1 MKRAMLYPALLF
13 LISPLFGADADYSA
27 MFGSD
32 KLKAASAAYEKFGYV
47 SPLVELAKTDAA
59 ARKKLDELVADL
71 KSKSEKSSYAR
82 DRLANIYFLA
92 GDKAQ
97 FEKVANPDFAEA
109 VFSAPDKIYPNLDAE
124 TYSVLTKDNRYIFG
138 GAILWLCD
146 MGREDIAK
154 KIWDSDGYWNREFQ
168 PWNAVADYS
177 TLQNAGLKGVSKKR
191 LIAFLSKFVDNP
203 GAFSATRMYLLT
215 LNDPQYKKEFEA
227 AKKILDTLPPDRRAN
242 ELLNAFEN
250 FRMYELAAEQ
260 REKLYEMGKLSLHE
274 KQSLLSSWLYANNN
288 TVNEIIPD
296 TFFDNPNRAKAVKLM
311 EEIAPFDTEASDCS
325 VAIMLVSYYA
335 KIGDSEKFSQTLKK
349 IIPKIKDPWKLRM
362 LAKLLMLGYDGFPK
376 DEKLAESLLDRLAV
390 AEKADFYKGIV
401 SDFFHPYADYYISPQ
416 QMQKFLKISAGL
428 GNMDA
433 AKQLVASLSYADA
446 LAFCDSL
453 KDRATAENMKA
464 CYQAKNGDW
473 NGALESF
480 GKSAQIGNNYAK
492 LLLACCKY
500 EGRGMTGDKIA
511 AVSEMKKLIGMFE
524 SCPNVFVYNKAQSQI
539 LELFGRKSEVYGKFL
554 DLCANIS
561 GMESS
566 ARDKYWVLEDYPDV
580 GREANIL
587 ELSKSF
593 EPSFRDDLFSMG
605 EFLDVKKAK
614 NRQKYNPYALEY
626 AFSLMSG
633 EDGIKNPEK
642 AFSIFK
648 TNSDYNNAGRFWL
661 AYCYRNGIGTKADS
675 DKAEKLLAS
684 IEVVYSLPPDL
695 GSDTNAPRLADD
707 ELIPFIERYIA
718 KSKTG
723 KRFAECARLY
733 LNGTNGLAP
742 DFVRAVELYEQAAA
756 LDGRFFKKLA
766 EVYKNNWKLK
776 DDKKYFENLNRY
788 FDYCKKELSYVPRDA
803 YFDLALC
810 HLNGRGTAR
819 DVAKALEYFEKA
831 AERPYSTKTVPAL
844 EALAYCAEKGI
855 GRPSDPAEAA
865 KLRKKA
871 EELMLAQTYPT
882 GAKNAVAIANLY
894 NKGGLEY
901 NPERKLRW
909 LEFSRKNFPSLSIL
923 REFYDFYTKNP
934 KLRDWK
940 KANEFLDEH
949 AKYAPHSPWGL
960 YRRGLSLVVGAGCG
974 KDAKQGIVLLAEAA
988 ERGRT
993 EAVEF
998 LAYVYEKG
1006 IGVPRDEKLAEKWL
1020 AELKKKVRAY
1030 RWLAAKYVDG
1040 TNFIT
1045 DADRAKLLLK
1055 LGADNGDF
1063 RSKFYF
1069 ENFEKFV
1076 SDSQK

>member
-1 MKRAMLYPALLF
+1 MLYPALLF

-92 GDKAQ
+92 GDRAQ

-109 VFSAPDKIYPNLDAE
+109 VFSAPDKIYPKLDAE

-168 PWNAVADYS
+168 PWNAVSDYS
-177 TLQNAGLKGVSKKR
+177 TLKNRGVEGISKKR
-191 LIAFLSKFVDNP
+191 LIGFLSKFADELD
-203 GAFSATRMYLLT
+203 AFAATRMYVLT
-215 LNDPQYKKEFEA
+215 MNDPQYKKEFEA
-227 AKKILDTLPPDRRAN
+227 AKKVLDTLPPDRRAS
-242 ELLNAFEN
+242 ELRSAFEN
-250 FRMYELAAEQ
+250 FRMEELAAEQ
-260 REKLYEMGKLSLHE
+260 LEKLYEMGKLNLYE
-274 KQSLLSSWLYANNN
+274 KNSLLSYWLYGDQN
-288 TVNEIIPD
+288 TSMDTIPD
-296 TFFDNPNRAKAVKLM
+296 GFLSSPNRAKAVKLM
-311 EEIAPFDTEASDCS
+311 EEVAPFDAEISYVRAS
-325 VAIMLVSYYA
+325 VMLICYYA
-335 KIGDSEKFSQTLKK
+335 KIGDSEKLSQALKK
-349 IIPKIKDPWKLRM
+349 FLPKIQDQWILKNIARRLI
-362 LAKLLMLGYDGFPK
+362 LGIDGFPK
-376 DEKLAESLLDRLAV
+376 DEKLAKSLLDKLTITER
-390 AEKADFYKGIV
+390 ADFYLNLATGGGWSYSSHDITPK
-401 SDFFHPYADYYISPQ
+401 
-416 QMQKFLKISAGL
+416 QMQKFLRISADL
-428 GNMDA
+428 GNQEA
-433 AKQLVASLSYADA
+433 AKRLLSWFGYFDA
-446 LAFCDSL
+446 LEFCDSL
-453 KDRATAENMKA
+453 KDRATAENLKA
-464 CYQAKNGDW
+464 CYQAENGDW
-473 NGALESF
+473 GSAVESF
-480 GKSAQIGNNYAK
+480 KESAQFGGEYAK
-492 LLLACCKY
+492 LALACCKY
-500 EGRGMTGDKIA
+500 EGRGMAVDKA
-511 AVSEMKKLIGMFE
+511 AALSEMEKLVNSIKTY
-524 SCPNVFVYNKAQSQI
+524 PNSYIYGKADSQI
-539 LELFGRKSEVYGKFL
+539 SLLFGVKSEVYGKFL
-554 DLCANIS
+554 DLCNLAGIAD
-561 GMESS
+561 S
-566 ARDKYWVLEDYPDV
+566 AYVKYQVLSDYPEA
-580 GREANIL
+580 GREAKIF
-587 ELSKSF
+587 ELAKSF
-593 EPSFRDDLFSMG
+593 YSWRKDNFNSSG
-605 EFLDVKKAK
+605 EFLDTKKAK
-614 NRQKYNPYALEY
+614 NKKVNKVSDFEYAL
-626 AFSLMSG
+626 SLMSG
-633 EDGIKNPEK
+633 ADGEKNPEK
-642 AFSIFK
+642 AFTIIK
-648 TNSDYNNAGRFWL
+648 NNCAYDNLGQFWL
-661 AYCYRNGIGTKADS
+661 AYCYGNGIGTKADP
-675 DKAEKLLAS
+675 DKADKILAS
-684 IEVVYSLPPDL
+684 IDV
-695 GSDTNAPRLADD
+695 SDCVPEFASFQNAPKLPDD
-707 ELIPFIERYIA
+707 ALKPLVERYIA
-718 KSKTG
+718 GSKTS
-723 KRFAECARLY
+723 RMLANAARLY

-742 DFVRAVELYEQAAA
+742 DFARAVELYGQAAA

-776 DDKKYFENLNRY
+776 DDKKYFENLSRY

-894 NKGGLEY
+894 DKDGLEY

-974 KDAKQGIVLLAEAA
+974 KDAKQGIALLAEAA

>member
-1 MKRAMLYPALLF
+1 MLYPALLF

-47 SPLVELAKTDAA
+47 SPLVEIAKTDAA

-92 GDKAQ
+92 GDRAQ

-109 VFSAPDKIYPNLDAE
+109 VFSAPDKIYPKLDAE

-138 GAILWLCD
+138 GAILWLCG

-168 PWNAVADYS
+168 PWNAVSDYS
-177 TLQNAGLKGVSKKR
+177 TLKNRGVEGISKKR
-191 LIAFLSKFVDNP
+191 LIGFLSKFADELD
-203 GAFSATRMYLLT
+203 AFAATRMYVLT
-215 LNDPQYKKEFEA
+215 MNDPQYKKEFEA
-227 AKKILDTLPPDRRAN
+227 AKKVIDTLPPDRRAS
-242 ELLNAFEN
+242 ELRSAFEN
-250 FRMYELAAEQ
+250 FRMEELAAEQ
-260 REKLYEMGKLSLHE
+260 LEKLYEMGKLNLYE
-274 KQSLLSSWLYANNN
+274 KNSLLSYWLYGDQN
-288 TVNEIIPD
+288 TSMDTIPD
-296 TFFDNPNRAKAVKLM
+296 GFLSSPNRAKAVKLM
-311 EEIAPFDTEASDCS
+311 EEVAPFDAEISYVRAS
-325 VAIMLVSYYA
+325 VMLICYYA
-335 KIGDSEKFSQTLKK
+335 KIGDSEKLSQALKK
-349 IIPKIKDPWKLRM
+349 FLPKIQDQWILKNIARRLI
-362 LAKLLMLGYDGFPK
+362 LGIDGFPK
-376 DEKLAESLLDRLAV
+376 DEKLAKSLLDKLTITER
-390 AEKADFYKGIV
+390 ADFYLNLATGGGWSYSSHDITPK
-401 SDFFHPYADYYISPQ
+401 
-416 QMQKFLKISAGL
+416 QMQKFLRISADL
-428 GNMDA
+428 GNQEA
-433 AKQLVASLSYADA
+433 AKRLLSWFGYFDA
-446 LAFCDSL
+446 LEFCDSL
-453 KDRATAENMKA
+453 KDRATAENLKA
-464 CYQAKNGDW
+464 CYQAENGDW
-473 NGALESF
+473 GSAVESF
-480 GKSAQIGNNYAK
+480 KESAQFGGEYAK
-492 LLLACCKY
+492 LALACCKY
-500 EGRGMTGDKIA
+500 EGRGMAVDKA
-511 AVSEMKKLIGMFE
+511 AALSEMEKLVN
-524 SCPNVFVYNKAQSQI
+524 SLKTYPNSYIYGKADSQI
-539 LELFGRKSEVYGKFL
+539 SLLFGVKSEVYGKFL
-554 DLCANIS
+554 DLCNLAGIAD
-561 GMESS
+561 S
-566 ARDKYWVLEDYPDV
+566 AYVKYQVLSDYPEA
-580 GREANIL
+580 GREAKIF
-587 ELSKSF
+587 ELAKSF
-593 EPSFRDDLFSMG
+593 YSWRKDNFNSSG
-605 EFLDVKKAK
+605 EFLDTKKAK
-614 NRQKYNPYALEY
+614 NKKVNKVSDFEYAL
-626 AFSLMSG
+626 SLMSG
-633 EDGIKNPEK
+633 ADGEKNPEK
-642 AFSIFK
+642 AFTIIK
-648 TNSDYNNAGRFWL
+648 NNCTYDNLGQFWL
-661 AYCYRNGIGTKADS
+661 AYCYGNGIGTKADP
-675 DKAEKLLAS
+675 DKADKILAS
-684 IEVVYSLPPDL
+684 IDV
-695 GSDTNAPRLADD
+695 SDCVPEFASFQNAPKLPDD
-707 ELIPFIERYIA
+707 ALKPLVERYIA
-718 KSKTG
+718 GSKTS
-723 KRFAECARLY
+723 RMLANAARLY

-776 DDKKYFENLNRY
+776 DDKKYFENLSRY

-960 YRRGLSLVVGAGCG
+960 YRRGLPLVVGAGCG
-974 KDAKQGIVLLAEAA
+974 KDVKQGIALLAEAA

>member
-1 MKRAMLYPALLF
+1 MKRRLIYPALLF
-13 LISPLFGADADYSA
+13 LISPIFGANADYSA

-92 GDKAQ
+92 GDRTQ

-168 PWNAVADYS
+168 PWNAVSDYS
-177 TLQNAGLKGVSKKR
+177 TLKNRGVEGISKKR
-191 LIAFLSKFVDNP
+191 LIGFLSKFADELD
-203 GAFSATRMYLLT
+203 AFAATRMYVLT
-215 LNDPQYKKEFEA
+215 MNDPQYKKEFEA
-227 AKKILDTLPPDRRAN
+227 AKKVLDTLPPDRRAS
-242 ELLNAFEN
+242 ELRSAFEN
-250 FRMYELAAEQ
+250 FRMEELAAEQ
-260 REKLYEMGKLSLHE
+260 LEKLYEMGKLNLYE
-274 KQSLLSSWLYANNN
+274 KNSLLSYWLYGDQN
-288 TVNEIIPD
+288 TSMDTIPD
-296 TFFDNPNRAKAVKLM
+296 GFLSSPNRAKAVKLM
-311 EEIAPFDTEASDCS
+311 EEVAPFDAEISYVRAS
-325 VAIMLVSYYA
+325 VMLICYYA
-335 KIGDSEKFSQTLKK
+335 KIGDSEKLSQALKK
-349 IIPKIKDPWKLRM
+349 FLPKIQDQWILKNIARRLI
-362 LAKLLMLGYDGFPK
+362 LGIDGFPK
-376 DEKLAESLLDRLAV
+376 DEKLAKSLLDKLTITER
-390 AEKADFYKGIV
+390 ADFYLNLATGGGWSYSSHDITPK
-401 SDFFHPYADYYISPQ
+401 
-416 QMQKFLKISAGL
+416 QMQKFLRISADL
-428 GNMDA
+428 GNQEA
-433 AKQLVASLSYADA
+433 AKRLLSWFGYFDA
-446 LAFCDSL
+446 LEFCDSL
-453 KDRATAENMKA
+453 KDRAAAENLKA
-464 CYQAKNGDW
+464 CYQAENGDW
-473 NGALESF
+473 GSAVESF
-480 GKSAQIGNNYAK
+480 KESAQFGGEYAK
-492 LLLACCKY
+492 LALACCKY
-500 EGRGMTGDKIA
+500 EGRGMAVDKA
-511 AVSEMKKLIGMFE
+511 AALSEMEKLVN
-524 SCPNVFVYNKAQSQI
+524 SLKTYPNSYIYGKADSQI
-539 LELFGRKSEVYGKFL
+539 SLLFGVKSEVYGKFL
-554 DLCANIS
+554 DLCNLAGIAD
-561 GMESS
+561 S
-566 ARDKYWVLEDYPDV
+566 AYVKYQVLSDYPEA
-580 GREANIL
+580 GREAKIF
-587 ELSKSF
+587 ELAKSF
-593 EPSFRDDLFSMG
+593 YSWRKDNFNSSG
-605 EFLDVKKAK
+605 EFLDTKKAK
-614 NRQKYNPYALEY
+614 NKKVNKVSDFEYAL
-626 AFSLMSG
+626 SLMSG
-633 EDGIKNPEK
+633 ADGEKNPEK
-642 AFSIFK
+642 AFTIIK
-648 TNSDYNNAGRFWL
+648 NNCAYDNLGQFWL
-661 AYCYRNGIGTKADS
+661 AYCYGNGIGTKADP
-675 DKAEKLLAS
+675 DKADKILAS
-684 IEVVYSLPPDL
+684 IDV
-695 GSDTNAPRLADD
+695 SDCVPEFASFQNAPKLPDD
-707 ELIPFIERYIA
+707 ALKPLVERYIA
-718 KSKTG
+718 GSKTS
-723 KRFAECARLY
+723 RMLANAARLY

-855 GRPSDPAEAA
+855 GQSADPAEAA

-974 KDAKQGIVLLAEAA
+974 KDAKQGIALLAEAA

>member
-1 MKRAMLYPALLF
+1 MLYPALLF

-82 DRLANIYFLA
+82 DRLANIYFLS
-92 GDKAQ
+92 GDRAQ

-109 VFSAPDKIYPNLDAE
+109 VFSAPDKIYPKLDAE

-168 PWNAVADYS
+168 PWNAVSDYS
-177 TLQNAGLKGVSKKR
+177 TLKNRGVEGISKKR
-191 LIAFLSKFVDNP
+191 LIGFLSKFADELD
-203 GAFSATRMYLLT
+203 AFAATRMYVLT
-215 LNDPQYKKEFEA
+215 MNDPQYKKEFEA
-227 AKKILDTLPPDRRAN
+227 AKKVLDTLPPDRRAS
-242 ELLNAFEN
+242 ELRSAFEN
-250 FRMYELAAEQ
+250 FRMEELAAEQ
-260 REKLYEMGKLSLHE
+260 LEKLYKMGKLNLYE
-274 KQSLLSSWLYANNN
+274 KNSLLSYWLYGDQN
-288 TVNEIIPD
+288 TSMDTIPD
-296 TFFDNPNRAKAVKLM
+296 GFLSSPNRAKAVKLM
-311 EEIAPFDTEASDCS
+311 EEVAPFDAEISYVRAS
-325 VAIMLVSYYA
+325 VMLICYYA
-335 KIGDSEKFSQTLKK
+335 KIGDSEKLSQALKK
-349 IIPKIKDPWKLRM
+349 FLPKIQDQWILKNIARRLI
-362 LAKLLMLGYDGFPK
+362 LGIEGFPK
-376 DEKLAESLLDRLAV
+376 DEKLAKSLLDKLTITER
-390 AEKADFYKGIV
+390 ADFYLNLATGGGWSYSSHDIPPK
-401 SDFFHPYADYYISPQ
+401 
-416 QMQKFLKISAGL
+416 QMQKFLRISADL
-428 GNMDA
+428 GNQEA
-433 AKQLVASLSYADA
+433 AKRLLSWFGYFDA
-446 LAFCDSL
+446 LEFCDSL
-453 KDRATAENMKA
+453 KDRAAGGNLKA
-464 CYQAKNGDW
+464 CYQAENGDW
-473 NGALESF
+473 GSAVESF
-480 GKSAQIGNNYAK
+480 KKSAQLGDECAK
-492 LLLACCKY
+492 LTLACCKY
-500 EGRGMTGDKIA
+500 EGRGMAVDKA
-511 AVSEMKKLIGMFE
+511 AALSEMEKLVNSFK
-524 SCPNVFVYNKAQSQI
+524 SYPNSYIYANAKSQI
-539 LELFGRKSEVYGKFL
+539 SLLFGVKSEVYGKFL
-554 DLCANIS
+554 DLCNLAGIAD
-561 GMESS
+561 S
-566 ARDKYWVLEDYPDV
+566 AYVKYQVLSDYPEA
-580 GREANIL
+580 GREAKIF
-587 ELSKSF
+587 ELAKSF
-593 EPSFRDDLFSMG
+593 YSWRKDNFNSSG
-605 EFLDVKKAK
+605 EFLDTKKAK
-614 NRQKYNPYALEY
+614 NKKVNIALDYEY
-626 AFSLMSG
+626 TFSLMSG
-633 EDGIKNPEK
+633 ADGEKNPEK
-642 AFSIFK
+642 AFNIIK
-648 TNSDYNNAGRFWL
+648 NNYAYDNLGQFWL
-661 AYCYRNGIGTKADS
+661 AYCYRNGIGTKADP
-675 DKAEKLLAS
+675 DKADKILAS
-684 IEVVYSLPPDL
+684 IDV
-695 GSDTNAPRLADD
+695 SDRVPEFASFKNAPKLPDD
-707 ELIPFIERYIA
+707 ALKPLVERYIA
-718 KSKTG
+718 GAKTG
-723 KRFAECARLY
+723 RMLANVARLY
-733 LNGTNGLAP
+733 LRGTNGLAP
-742 DFVRAVELYEQAAA
+742 DFARAVELYGQAAA

-776 DDKKYFENLNRY
+776 DDKKYFENLSRY

-810 HLNGRGTAR
+810 YLNGRGTER
-819 DVAKALEYFEKA
+819 DGAKALEYFEKA

-855 GRPSDPAEAA
+855 GRPADPAEAA

-871 EELMLAQTYPT
+871 EALMLAQTYPT

-894 NKGGLEY
+894 NKGGLEC

-960 YRRGLSLVVGAGCG
+960 YRRGLSLVVGAGCE
-974 KDAKQGIVLLAEAA
+974 KDAQKGIALLEEAA

-998 LAYVYEKG
+998 LAYVYDKG

-1030 RWLAAKYVDG
+1030 RWLAAKYING

-1045 DADRAKLLLK
+1045 DADRAKFLLK
-1055 LGADNGDF
+1055 LGADKGDF

>member
-1 MKRAMLYPALLF
+1 MLYPALLF

-92 GDKAQ
+92 GDRAQ

-109 VFSAPDKIYPNLDAE
+109 VFSAPDKIYPKLDAE

-168 PWNAVADYS
+168 PWNAVSDYS
-177 TLQNAGLKGVSKKR
+177 TLKNRGVEGISKKR
-191 LIAFLSKFVDNP
+191 LIGFLSKFADELD
-203 GAFSATRMYLLT
+203 AFAATRMYVLT
-215 LNDPQYKKEFEA
+215 MNDPQYKKEFEA
-227 AKKILDTLPPDRRAN
+227 AKKVIDTLPPDRRAS
-242 ELLNAFEN
+242 ELRSAFEN
-250 FRMYELAAEQ
+250 FRMEELAAEQ
-260 REKLYEMGKLSLHE
+260 LEKLYEMGKLNLYE
-274 KQSLLSSWLYANNN
+274 KNSLLSYWLYGDQN
-288 TVNEIIPD
+288 TSMDTIPD
-296 TFFDNPNRAKAVKLM
+296 GFLSSPNRAKAVKLM
-311 EEIAPFDTEASDCS
+311 EEVAPFDAEISYVRAS
-325 VAIMLVSYYA
+325 VMLICYYA
-335 KIGDSEKFSQTLKK
+335 KIGDSEKLSQALKK
-349 IIPKIKDPWKLRM
+349 FLPKIQDQWILKNIARRLI
-362 LAKLLMLGYDGFPK
+362 LGIDGFPK
-376 DEKLAESLLDRLAV
+376 DEKLAKSLLDKLTITER
-390 AEKADFYKGIV
+390 ADFYLNLATGGGWSYSSHDITPK
-401 SDFFHPYADYYISPQ
+401 
-416 QMQKFLKISAGL
+416 QMQKFLRISADL
-428 GNMDA
+428 GNQEA
-433 AKQLVASLSYADA
+433 AKRLLSWFGYFDA
-446 LAFCDSL
+446 LEFCDSL
-453 KDRATAENMKA
+453 KDRATAENLKA
-464 CYQAKNGDW
+464 CYQAENGDW
-473 NGALESF
+473 GSAVESF
-480 GKSAQIGNNYAK
+480 KESAQFGGEYAK
-492 LLLACCKY
+492 LALACCKY
-500 EGRGMTGDKIA
+500 EGRGMAVDKA
-511 AVSEMKKLIGMFE
+511 AALSEMEKLVN
-524 SCPNVFVYNKAQSQI
+524 SLKTYPNSYIYGKADSQI
-539 LELFGRKSEVYGKFL
+539 SLLFGVKSEVYGKFL
-554 DLCANIS
+554 DLCNLAGIAD
-561 GMESS
+561 S
-566 ARDKYWVLEDYPDV
+566 AYVKYQVLSDYPEA
-580 GREANIL
+580 GREAKIF
-587 ELSKSF
+587 ELAKSF
-593 EPSFRDDLFSMG
+593 YSWRKDNFNSSG
-605 EFLDVKKAK
+605 EFLDTKKAK
-614 NRQKYNPYALEY
+614 NKKVNKVSDFEYAL
-626 AFSLMSG
+626 SLMSG
-633 EDGIKNPEK
+633 ADGEKNPEK
-642 AFSIFK
+642 AFTIIK
-648 TNSDYNNAGRFWL
+648 NNCAYDNLGQFWL
-661 AYCYRNGIGTKADS
+661 AYCYGNGIGTKADP
-675 DKAEKLLAS
+675 DKADKILAS
-684 IEVVYSLPPDL
+684 IDV
-695 GSDTNAPRLADD
+695 SDCVPEFASFQNAPKLPDD
-707 ELIPFIERYIA
+707 ALKPLVERYIA
-718 KSKTG
+718 GSKTS
-723 KRFAECARLY
+723 RMLANAARLY

-776 DDKKYFENLNRY
+776 DDKKYFENLSRY

-960 YRRGLSLVVGAGCG
+960 YRRGLSLVVGAGME
-974 KDAKQGIVLLAEAA
+974 KDVSKGVKLLEDAALRNRKEA
-988 ERGRT
+988 T
-993 EAVEF
+993 EF
-998 LAYVYEKG
+998 LAYIYGNG
-1006 IGVPRDEKLAEKWL
+1006 IGVARDEKKAEKLL
-1020 AELKKKVRAY
+1020 AELLNNRETNYVHLAKKY
-1030 RWLAAKYVDG
+1030 LDG

-1055 LGADNGDF
+1055 LGADNGNWAAKNRLD
-1063 RSKFYF
+1063 
-1069 ENFEKFV
+1069 NFEKFV
-1076 SDSQK
+1076 AENKK

>member
-1 MKRAMLYPALLF
+1 MIYPALLF

-109 VFSAPDKIYPNLDAE
+109 VFSAPDKIYPKLDAE

-177 TLQNAGLKGVSKKR
+177 TLKNRGVEGISKKR
-191 LIAFLSKFVDNP
+191 LIGFLSKFADELD
-203 GAFSATRMYLLT
+203 AFAATRMYVLT
-215 LNDPQYKKEFEA
+215 MNDPQYKKEFEA
-227 AKKILDTLPPDRRAN
+227 AKKVLDTLPPDRRAS
-242 ELLNAFEN
+242 ELRSAFEN
-250 FRMYELAAEQ
+250 FRMEELAAEQ
-260 REKLYEMGKLSLHE
+260 LEKLYEMGKLNLYE
-274 KQSLLSSWLYANNN
+274 KQSLLSYWLYGNQNVYRD
-288 TVNEIIPD
+288 TIPD
-296 TFFDNPNRAKAVKLM
+296 SFFSSPNRAKAVKLM
-311 EEIAPFDTEASDCS
+311 EEVAPFDAEISYVRAS
-325 VAIMLVSYYA
+325 VMLICYYA
-335 KIGDSEKFSQTLKK
+335 KIGDSEKLSQALKK
-349 IIPKIKDPWKLRM
+349 FLPKIQDQWILKNIARRLI
-362 LAKLLMLGYDGFPK
+362 LGIDGFPK
-376 DEKLAESLLDRLAV
+376 DEKLAKSLLDKLTITER
-390 AEKADFYKGIV
+390 ADFYLNLATGGGWSYSSHDITPK
-401 SDFFHPYADYYISPQ
+401 
-416 QMQKFLKISAGL
+416 QMQKFLRISADL
-428 GNMDA
+428 GNQEA
-433 AKQLVASLSYADA
+433 AKRLLSWFGYFDA
-446 LAFCDSL
+446 LEFCDSL
-453 KDRATAENMKA
+453 KDRATAENLKA
-464 CYQAKNGDW
+464 CYQAENGDW
-473 NGALESF
+473 GSAVESF
-480 GKSAQIGNNYAK
+480 KESAQFGGEYAK
-492 LLLACCKY
+492 LALACCKY
-500 EGRGMTGDKIA
+500 EGRGMAVDKA
-511 AVSEMKKLIGMFE
+511 AALSEMEKLVN
-524 SCPNVFVYNKAQSQI
+524 SLKTYPNSYIYGKADSQI
-539 LELFGRKSEVYGKFL
+539 SLLFGVKSEVYGKFL
-554 DLCANIS
+554 DLCNLAGIAD
-561 GMESS
+561 S
-566 ARDKYWVLEDYPDV
+566 AYVKYQVLSDYPEA
-580 GREANIL
+580 GREAKIF
-587 ELSKSF
+587 ELAKSF
-593 EPSFRDDLFSMG
+593 YSWRKDNFNSSG
-605 EFLDVKKAK
+605 EFLDTKKAK
-614 NRQKYNPYALEY
+614 NKKVNKVSDFEYAL
-626 AFSLMSG
+626 SLMSG
-633 EDGIKNPEK
+633 ADGEKNPEK
-642 AFSIFK
+642 AFTIIK
-648 TNSDYNNAGRFWL
+648 NNCAYDNLGQFWL
-661 AYCYRNGIGTKADS
+661 AYCYGNGIGTKADP
-675 DKAEKLLAS
+675 DKADKILAS
-684 IEVVYSLPPDL
+684 IDV
-695 GSDTNAPRLADD
+695 SDCVPEFASFQNAPKLPDD
-707 ELIPFIERYIA
+707 ALKPLVERYIA
-718 KSKTG
+718 GSKTS
-723 KRFAECARLY
+723 RMLANAARLY
-733 LNGTNGLAP
+733 LTGTNGLAP

-756 LDGRFFKKLA
+756 LDGSLFENLA
-766 EVYKNNWKLK
+766 NAYKDNWVLK
-776 DDKKYFENLNRY
+776 DDKKYFENLSRY
-788 FDYCKKELSYVPRDA
+788 HDFFQKELPYVPHKV

-819 DVAKALEYFEKA
+819 DGAKALEYFEKA
-831 AERPYSTKTVPAL
+831 AERPYSTKTVPAI

-855 GRPSDPAEAA
+855 GQSADPAEAA

-871 EELMLAQTYPT
+871 EALMLAQTYPT

-974 KDAKQGIVLLAEAA
+974 KDAKQGIALLAEAA

>member
-1 MKRAMLYPALLF
+1 MLYPALLF

-92 GDKAQ
+92 GDRAQ

-109 VFSAPDKIYPNLDAE
+109 VFSAPDKIYPKLDAE

-168 PWNAVADYS
+168 PWNAVSDYS
-177 TLQNAGLKGVSKKR
+177 TLKNRGVEGISKKR
-191 LIAFLSKFVDNP
+191 LIGFLSKFADELD
-203 GAFSATRMYLLT
+203 AFAATRMYVLT
-215 LNDPQYKKEFEA
+215 MNDPQYKKEFEA
-227 AKKILDTLPPDRRAN
+227 AKKVLDTLPPDRRAS
-242 ELLNAFEN
+242 ELRSAFEN
-250 FRMYELAAEQ
+250 FRMEELAAEQ
-260 REKLYEMGKLSLHE
+260 LEKLYEMGKLNLYE
-274 KQSLLSSWLYANNN
+274 KNSLLSYWLYGDQN
-288 TVNEIIPD
+288 TSMDTIPD
-296 TFFDNPNRAKAVKLM
+296 GFLSSPNRAKAVKLM
-311 EEIAPFDTEASDCS
+311 EEVAPFDAEISYVRAS
-325 VAIMLVSYYA
+325 VMLICYYA
-335 KIGDSEKFSQTLKK
+335 KIGDSEKLSQALKK
-349 IIPKIKDPWKLRM
+349 FLPKIQDQWILKNIARRLI
-362 LAKLLMLGYDGFPK
+362 LGIDGFPK
-376 DEKLAESLLDRLAV
+376 DEKLAKSLLDKLTITER
-390 AEKADFYKGIV
+390 ADFYLNLATGGGWSYSSHDITPK
-401 SDFFHPYADYYISPQ
+401 
-416 QMQKFLKISAGL
+416 QMQKFLRISADL
-428 GNMDA
+428 GNQEA
-433 AKQLVASLSYADA
+433 AKRLLSWFGYFDA
-446 LAFCDSL
+446 LEFCDSL
-453 KDRATAENMKA
+453 KDRATAENLKA
-464 CYQAKNGDW
+464 CYQAENGDW
-473 NGALESF
+473 GSAVESF
-480 GKSAQIGNNYAK
+480 KESAQFGGEYAK
-492 LLLACCKY
+492 LALACCKY
-500 EGRGMTGDKIA
+500 EGRGMAVDKA
-511 AVSEMKKLIGMFE
+511 AALSEMEKLVN
-524 SCPNVFVYNKAQSQI
+524 SLKTYPNSYIYGKADSQI
-539 LELFGRKSEVYGKFL
+539 SLLFGVKSEVYGKFL
-554 DLCANIS
+554 DLCNLAGIAD
-561 GMESS
+561 S
-566 ARDKYWVLEDYPDV
+566 AYVKYQVLSDYPEA
-580 GREANIL
+580 GREAKIF
-587 ELSKSF
+587 ELAKSF
-593 EPSFRDDLFSMG
+593 YSWRKDNFNSSG
-605 EFLDVKKAK
+605 EFLDTKKAK
-614 NRQKYNPYALEY
+614 NKKVNKVSDFEYAL
-626 AFSLMSG
+626 SLMSG
-633 EDGIKNPEK
+633 ADGEKNPEK
-642 AFSIFK
+642 AFTIIK
-648 TNSDYNNAGRFWL
+648 NNCAYDNLGQFWL
-661 AYCYRNGIGTKADS
+661 AYCYGNGIGTKADP
-675 DKAEKLLAS
+675 DKADKILAS
-684 IEVVYSLPPDL
+684 IDV
-695 GSDTNAPRLADD
+695 SDCVPEFASFQNAPKLPDD
-707 ELIPFIERYIA
+707 ALKPLVERYIA
-718 KSKTG
+718 GSKTS
-723 KRFAECARLY
+723 RMLANAARLY

-742 DFVRAVELYEQAAA
+742 DFARAVELYEQAAA

-776 DDKKYFENLNRY
+776 DDKKYFENLSRY

-871 EELMLAQTYPT
+871 EALMLAQTYPT

-960 YRRGLSLVVGAGCG
+960 YRRGLLLVVGAGCG
-974 KDAKQGIVLLAEAA
+974 KDAKQGIALLAEAA

-1020 AELKKKVRAY
+1020 AELKKKVRAC

>member
-1 MKRAMLYPALLF
+1 MLYPALLF

-59 ARKKLDELVADL
+59 AREKLDELVADL
-71 KSKSEKSSYAR
+71 KPKSEKSSYAR

-168 PWNAVADYS
+168 PWNAVSDYS
-177 TLQNAGLKGVSKKR
+177 TLKNRGVEGISKKR
-191 LIAFLSKFVDNP
+191 LIGFLSKFADELD
-203 GAFSATRMYLLT
+203 AFAATRMYVLT
-215 LNDPQYKKEFEA
+215 MNDPQYKKEFEA
-227 AKKILDTLPPDRRAN
+227 AKKVLDTLPPDRRAS
-242 ELLNAFEN
+242 ELRSAFEN
-250 FRMYELAAEQ
+250 FRMEELAAEQ
-260 REKLYEMGKLSLHE
+260 LEKLYEMGKLNLYE
-274 KQSLLSSWLYANNN
+274 KNSLLSYWLYGDQN
-288 TVNEIIPD
+288 TSMDTIPD
-296 TFFDNPNRAKAVKLM
+296 GFLSSPNRAKAVKLM
-311 EEIAPFDTEASDCS
+311 EEVAPFDAEISYVRAS
-325 VAIMLVSYYA
+325 VMLICYYA
-335 KIGDSEKFSQTLKK
+335 KIGDSEKLSQALKK
-349 IIPKIKDPWKLRM
+349 FLPKIQDQWILKNIARRLI
-362 LAKLLMLGYDGFPK
+362 LGIDGFPK
-376 DEKLAESLLDRLAV
+376 DEKLAKSLLDKLTITER
-390 AEKADFYKGIV
+390 ADFYLNLATGGGWSYSSHDITPK
-401 SDFFHPYADYYISPQ
+401 
-416 QMQKFLKISAGL
+416 QMQKFLRISADL
-428 GNMDA
+428 GNQEA
-433 AKQLVASLSYADA
+433 AKRLLSWFGYFDA
-446 LAFCDSL
+446 LEFCDSL
-453 KDRATAENMKA
+453 KDRATAENLKA
-464 CYQAKNGDW
+464 CYQAENGDW
-473 NGALESF
+473 GSAVESF
-480 GKSAQIGNNYAK
+480 KESAQFGGEYAK
-492 LLLACCKY
+492 LALACCKY
-500 EGRGMTGDKIA
+500 EGRGMAVDKA
-511 AVSEMKKLIGMFE
+511 AALSEMEKLVN
-524 SCPNVFVYNKAQSQI
+524 SLKTYPNSYIYGKADSQI
-539 LELFGRKSEVYGKFL
+539 SLLFGVKSEVYGKFL
-554 DLCANIS
+554 DLCNLAGIAD
-561 GMESS
+561 S
-566 ARDKYWVLEDYPDV
+566 AYVKYQVLSDYPEA
-580 GREANIL
+580 GREAKIF
-587 ELSKSF
+587 ELAKSF
-593 EPSFRDDLFSMG
+593 YSWRKDNFNSSG
-605 EFLDVKKAK
+605 EFLDTKKAK
-614 NRQKYNPYALEY
+614 NKKVNKVSDFEYAL
-626 AFSLMSG
+626 SLMSG
-633 EDGIKNPEK
+633 ADGEKNPEK
-642 AFSIFK
+642 AFTIIK
-648 TNSDYNNAGRFWL
+648 NNCAYDNLGQFWL
-661 AYCYRNGIGTKADS
+661 AYCYGNGIGTKADP
-675 DKAEKLLAS
+675 DKADKILAS
-684 IEVVYSLPPDL
+684 IDV
-695 GSDTNAPRLADD
+695 SDCVPEFASFQNAPKLPDD
-707 ELIPFIERYIA
+707 ALKPLVERYIA
-718 KSKTG
+718 GSKTS
-723 KRFAECARLY
+723 RMLANAARLY

-810 HLNGRGTAR
+810 YLNGKGTGR
-819 DVAKALEYFEKA
+819 DGAKALEYFEKA

-855 GRPSDPAEAA
+855 GRPADPAKAA
-865 KLRKKA
+865 ELRARA
-871 EELMLAQTYPT
+871 ERFILETPAFV
-882 GAKNAVAIANLY
+882 KNAVSIANLY
-894 NKGGLEY
+894 NKGGLED

-960 YRRGLSLVVGAGCG
+960 YRRGLSLVVGAGCE
-974 KDAKQGIVLLAEAA
+974 KDAQKGIALLEEAA

-998 LAYVYEKG
+998 LAYVYDKG

-1030 RWLAAKYVDG
+1030 RWLAAKYING

-1045 DADRAKLLLK
+1045 DADRAKFLLK
-1055 LGADNGDF
+1055 LGADNGDY

>member
-1 MKRAMLYPALLF
+1 MLYPALLF

-109 VFSAPDKIYPNLDAE
+109 VFSAPDKIYPKLDAE

-168 PWNAVADYS
+168 PWNAVSDYS
-177 TLQNAGLKGVSKKR
+177 TLKNRGVEGISKKR
-191 LIAFLSKFVDNP
+191 LIGFLSKFADELD
-203 GAFSATRMYLLT
+203 AFAATRMYVLT
-215 LNDPQYKKEFEA
+215 MNDPQYKKEFEA
-227 AKKILDTLPPDRRAN
+227 AKKVLDTLPPDRRAS
-242 ELLNAFEN
+242 ELRSAFEN
-250 FRMYELAAEQ
+250 FRMEELAAEQ
-260 REKLYEMGKLSLHE
+260 LEKLYEMGKLNLYE
-274 KQSLLSSWLYANNN
+274 KNSLLSYWLYGDQN
-288 TVNEIIPD
+288 TSMDTIPD
-296 TFFDNPNRAKAVKLM
+296 GFLSSPNRAKAVKLM
-311 EEIAPFDTEASDCS
+311 EEVAPFDAEISYVRAS
-325 VAIMLVSYYA
+325 VMLICYYA
-335 KIGDSEKFSQTLKK
+335 KIGDSEKLSQALKK
-349 IIPKIKDPWKLRM
+349 FLPKIQDQWILKNIARRLI
-362 LAKLLMLGYDGFPK
+362 LGIDGFPK
-376 DEKLAESLLDRLAV
+376 DEKLAKSLLDKLTITER
-390 AEKADFYKGIV
+390 ADFYLNLATGGGWSYSSHDITPK
-401 SDFFHPYADYYISPQ
+401 
-416 QMQKFLKISAGL
+416 QMQKFLRISADL
-428 GNMDA
+428 GNQEA
-433 AKQLVASLSYADA
+433 AKRLLSWFGYFDA
-446 LAFCDSL
+446 LEFCDSL
-453 KDRATAENMKA
+453 KDRATAENLKA
-464 CYQAKNGDW
+464 CYQAENGDW
-473 NGALESF
+473 GSAVESF
-480 GKSAQIGNNYAK
+480 KESAQFGGEYAK
-492 LLLACCKY
+492 LALACCKY
-500 EGRGMTGDKIA
+500 EGRGMAVDKA
-511 AVSEMKKLIGMFE
+511 AALSEMEKLVN
-524 SCPNVFVYNKAQSQI
+524 SLKTYPNSYIYGKADSQI
-539 LELFGRKSEVYGKFL
+539 SLLFGVKSEVYGKFL
-554 DLCANIS
+554 DLCNLAGIAD
-561 GMESS
+561 S
-566 ARDKYWVLEDYPDV
+566 AYVKYQVLSDYPEA
-580 GREANIL
+580 GREAKIF
-587 ELSKSF
+587 ELAKSF
-593 EPSFRDDLFSMG
+593 YSWRKDNFNSSG
-605 EFLDVKKAK
+605 EFLDTKKAK
-614 NRQKYNPYALEY
+614 NKKVNKVSDFEYAL
-626 AFSLMSG
+626 SLMSG
-633 EDGIKNPEK
+633 ADGEKNPEK
-642 AFSIFK
+642 AFTIIK
-648 TNSDYNNAGRFWL
+648 NNCAYDNLGQFWL
-661 AYCYRNGIGTKADS
+661 AYCYGNGIGTKADP
-675 DKAEKLLAS
+675 DKADKILAS
-684 IEVVYSLPPDL
+684 IDV
-695 GSDTNAPRLADD
+695 SDCVPEFASFQNAPKLPDD
-707 ELIPFIERYIA
+707 ALKPLVERYIA
-718 KSKTG
+718 GSKTS
-723 KRFAECARLY
+723 RMLANAARLY
-733 LNGTNGLAP
+733 LNGSNGLAP
-742 DFVRAVELYEQAAA
+742 DFARAVELYEQAAA

-810 HLNGRGTAR
+810 YLNGRGTER
-819 DVAKALEYFEKA
+819 DGAKALEYFEKA
-831 AERPYSTKTVPAL
+831 AERPYSTKTVPAI

-871 EELMLAQTYPT
+871 EALMLAQTYPT

-974 KDAKQGIVLLAEAA
+974 KDAKQGIALLAEAA

>member
-1 MKRAMLYPALLF
+1 MLYPALLF

-92 GDKAQ
+92 GDRAQ

-109 VFSAPDKIYPNLDAE
+109 VFSAPDKIYPKLDAAA
-124 TYSVLTKDNRYIFG
+124 YYAIFG
-138 GAILWLCD
+138 NSPRDLYDVIYKLC
-146 MGREDIAK
+146 
-154 KIWDSDGYWNREFQ
+154 
-168 PWNAVADYS
+168 
-177 TLQNAGLKGVSKKR
+177 NAGMGNFAVKLWESDAFFKSSNTWDAVNAYQCLIGNGYADIPKDKLIKFLQKNSGADDISS
-191 LIAFLSKFVDNP
+191 IAFLYAITLEDPKYSEEH
-203 GAFSATRMYLLT
+203 AF
-215 LNDPQYKKEFEA
+215 
-227 AKKILDTLPPDRRAN
+227 AKKAMDSLPAARRAS
-242 ELLNAFEN
+242 ELRNAFMGL
-250 FRMYELAAEQ
+250 RMSKYAVEQ
-260 REKLYEMGKLSLHE
+260 TEKLYEVGNLHPYDRLNLITYWIFGTGE
-274 KQSLLSSWLYANNN
+274 RLTNRLPASFLA
-288 TVNEIIPD
+288 
-296 TFFDNPNRAKAVKLM
+296 NPNREKAVKLM
-311 EEIAPFDTEASDCS
+311 EESLTQGDFNIREIYCWLIQYYALAGTPEKIAPQLEKLSS
-325 VAIMLVSYYA
+325 VLTDSYEIRSIA
-335 KIGDSEKFSQTLKK
+335 TSL
-349 IIPKIKDPWKLRM
+349 
-362 LAKLLMLGYDGFPK
+362 LAGTYGYPK
-376 DEKLAESLLDRLAV
+376 DEKLAELFLSRLTENEKANAYLDIARNLKCDSNV
-390 AEKADFYKGIV
+390 SPKTAEKYLAMSAKMGNETAASKF
-401 SDFFHPYADYYISPQ
+401 AETLDY
-416 QMQKFLKISAGL
+416 SA
-428 GNMDA
+428 
-433 AKQLVASLSYADA
+433 A
-446 LAFCDSL
+446 LAFFDSL
-453 KDRATAENMKA
+453 DKPFAANAKGI
-464 CYQAKNGDW
+464 YLAKNGDW
-473 NGALESF
+473 QSALAMF
-480 GKSAQIGNNYAK
+480 KKSAESGNNYAK
-492 LLLACCKY
+492 LILACCAY
-500 EGRGMTGDKIA
+500 EGRGVPRDRDA
-511 AVSEMKKLIGMFE
+511 ARAEFSKLAE
-524 SCPNVFVYNKAQSQI
+524 SFFQPIFGVYNFNFNSAIKQVKELFGEKSEVSRAFIDACMNVSHVVSPAAYSKYILLRDFPEVGRESEI
-539 LELFGRKSEVYGKFL
+539 LELAKHF
-554 DLCANIS
+554 
-561 GMESS
+561 ESYRRENFYNGEF
-566 ARDKYWVLEDYPDV
+566 ADKKASKVSRASDSFERALSLINTGGE
-580 GREANIL
+580 ENCKKAFEIL
-587 ELSKSF
+587 EKTYIGS
-593 EPSFRDDLFSMG
+593 
-605 EFLDVKKAK
+605 
-614 NRQKYNPYALEY
+614 PYR
-626 AFSLMSG
+626 
-633 EDGIKNPEK
+633 N
-642 AFSIFK
+642 
-648 TNSDYNNAGRFWL
+648 FWL
-661 AYCYRNGIGTKADS
+661 AYCYRNGIGTKADP
-675 DKAEKLLAS
+675 AEADRILAS
-684 IEVVYSLPPDL
+684 IDMYSTPDYGSYAIAPTLPENILKP
-695 GSDTNAPRLADD
+695 LA
-707 ELIPFIERYIA
+707 ERYISEN
-718 KSKTG
+718 KSAY
-723 KRFAECARLY
+723 RFFESASLY

-810 HLNGRGTAR
+810 YLNGRGTER
-819 DVAKALEYFEKA
+819 DGAKALEYFEKA
-831 AERPYSTKTVPAL
+831 AERPYSTKTVPAI

-871 EELMLAQTYPT
+871 EALMLAQTYPT

-974 KDAKQGIVLLAEAA
+974 KDAKQGIALLAEAA

-1045 DADRAKLLLK
+1045 DVDRAKLLLK